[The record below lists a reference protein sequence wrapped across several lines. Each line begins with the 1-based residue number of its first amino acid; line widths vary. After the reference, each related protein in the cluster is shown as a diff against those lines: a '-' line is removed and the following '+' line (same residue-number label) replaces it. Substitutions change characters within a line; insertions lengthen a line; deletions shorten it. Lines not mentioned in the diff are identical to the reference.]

1 MELRHILRIAKWE
14 VTKNAGGLDRRT
26 IVIMGLAVVAMGLV
40 AGLAIGG
47 GSPGLDSGIY
57 RVGVDDTSPYAEP
70 VAADP
75 TFLTR
80 QPSREGVATGSQELL
95 IRDTVVGARAPTP
108 KGRAAQTELRNSI
121 DRYNENTMQAAT
133 NQTAAFPV
141 AVTLQYKEQTGV
153 QERFTAPEPAETD
166 SGRDD
171 SEGEITP
178 GSNTEGEESTPAP
191 GTESTS
197 SGTTPPASSETEP
210 ERNGEETAS
219 PDTPTTPQGPQPQGG
234 DSDSAGLSA
243 LGGGLTGNGVSGSP
257 ADIQPPFPFD
267 SLVLAFLFVV
277 PLNFVIQAYGST
289 MLSERL
295 KRRGELLL
303 VSPVT
308 RYDIIAGKTL
318 PYLLG
323 AITVISLIT
332 AGLKYSGIAPAG
344 SPIAVLAVLPL
355 ALLFLAATFC
365 GAMFARSFKELT
377 FVTVTVTVSLTSYA
391 FVPAIFTEV
400 TPIALIS
407 PLTIVVRD
415 IQGQAITLGEFA
427 FSTLPPTLTAVIL
440 FGLGAGLY
448 REEDMFTQRS
458 IPLKVLDSLSGQ
470 IASRRSAAKI
480 SMLLLPFV
488 FVAELAA
495 VAMLFALQELS
506 IPLILVTVVVIEEL
520 AKSLHIFAGYS
531 AAKYDRS
538 LRTAVILG
546 GFSGLGF
553 FVAEKFVLI
562 ARIADLQTIDTGRA
576 ALVTGLA
583 PDGVP
588 VIVVA
593 LLFLLAPLLLHV
605 ITATVST
612 LGARRGK
619 RPYAVGLA
627 IAMGVHF
634 CYNYAVVVLIG

>member
-1 MELRHILRIAKWE
+1 MDLRHVLRIARWE

-26 IVIMGLAVVAMGLV
+26 IFVMGLAVVAMGLV
-40 AGLAIGG
+40 AGLAVGG

-57 RVGVDDTSPYAEP
+57 RVGVDDSSPYAEP
-70 VAADP
+70 ISQDP
-75 TFLTR
+75 TFLIR
-80 QPSREGVATGSQELL
+80 PPDRRAVMQGSQDLL
-95 IRDTVVGARAPTP
+95 IRDTVVGARAATP
-108 KGRAAQTELRNSI
+108 KGRAAQSELRTSI
-121 DRYNENTMQAAT
+121 DAYNERTMQAAA
-133 NQTAAFPV
+133 NQTAAFPI
-141 AVTLQYKEQTGV
+141 AVTLQYEEQTGV
-153 QERFTAPEPAETD
+153 TEQLAGTD
-166 SGRDD
+166 GDGGGG
-171 SEGEITP
+171 EGGNAGEDNGGGGTP
-178 GSNTEGEESTPAP
+178 GSSDSGSDGTATVNGTGDGE
-191 GTESTS
+191 
-197 SGTTPPASSETEP
+197 GTT
-210 ERNGEETAS
+210 
-219 PDTPTTPQGPQPQGG
+219 
-234 DSDSAGLSA
+234 DSDSGGLSA
-243 LGGGLTGNGVSGSP
+243 LGGGLTGGSVSGSP

-308 RYDIIAGKTL
+308 RFDIIAGKTL
-318 PYLLG
+318 PYFLG
-323 AITVISLIT
+323 AVAVISLIT
-332 AGLKYSGIAPAG
+332 AGLKYSGVAPAG

-458 IPLKVLDSLSGQ
+458 IPLKVLDALSGQ
-470 IASRRSAAKI
+470 ISSRRSAAKI

-495 VAMLFALQELS
+495 VAMLFALQEIS

-538 LRTAVILG
+538 LRTALILG
-546 GFSGLGF
+546 AFSGLGF
-553 FVAEKFVLI
+553 FIAEKFVLI

-588 VIVVA
+588 LVVVA

-605 ITATVST
+605 LTATIST

-619 RPYAVGLA
+619 RLYGITLA
-627 IAMGVHF
+627 MAMGVHF